1 MDLLKVRTSQFEG
14 PLDLMLFLI
23 QRNEL
28 DISSISL
35 HQITDQYVQY
45 VNLMRE
51 INVDLASEFLL
62 MASIL
67 IYIKSKRLLPGG
79 DDDSLFTD
87 ESDLPKSED
96 EILRRLRELKTFQ
109 EVGSKILELP
119 RLGVDVHSRPN
130 VPAPEKHL
138 IWKEM
143 EMTGLALAIQDV
155 LKRSR
160 KRTRI
165 IIRESISLPE
175 RIMQL
180 GEVLKL
186 GERTEF
192 SKIINEDM
200 TKIEIVVTFI
210 ALLELARLKKLRVMQ
225 NESFTEI
232 YIELYET
239 IDALDPKMMTGF
251 QYKAH
256 DSVTAAAVA
265 PV

>member
-51 INVDLASEFLL
+51 INVDIASEFLL

-67 IYIKSKRLLPGG
+67 IYIKSKKLLPGG
-79 DDDSLFTD
+79 DDGALLADDT
-87 ESDLPKSED
+87 ELPKSE
-96 EILRRLRELKTFQ
+96 EELLRRLRELKAFQ
-109 EVGSKILELP
+109 EAGYKILALP
-119 RLGVDVHSRPN
+119 RLGVDVFSRPN

-155 LKRSR
+155 LRRSR
-160 KRTRI
+160 KRTKI

-180 GEVLKL
+180 GQLLTV
-186 GERTEF
+186 GVRTEF

-200 TKIEIVVTFI
+200 TRTDIVVTFI

-232 YIELYET
+232 YILLYEP
-239 IDALDPKMMTGF
+239 IDALDPTLMTGF

-256 DSVTAAAVA
+256 DSVAATL
-265 PV
+265 P